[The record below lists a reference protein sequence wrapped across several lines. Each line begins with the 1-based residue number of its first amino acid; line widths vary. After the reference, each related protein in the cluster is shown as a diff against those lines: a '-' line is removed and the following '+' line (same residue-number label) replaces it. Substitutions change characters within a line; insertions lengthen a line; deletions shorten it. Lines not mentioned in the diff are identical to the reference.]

1 MNYNTYSQA
10 EFGCNFN
17 ELDSQEKEF
26 IINQVQETY

>member
-1 MNYNTYSQA
+1 MNYNTLSQQ

-17 ELDSQEKEF
+17 ELDQDEKEF